1 MYHIS
6 AIAPAVC
13 LQALD
18 SLLRP
23 IEEMGLKMQ
32 PYLATPWDTALFI
45 ISASHLLKQ
54 TDPNCPERLAA
65 CALRFQ
71 QCWVFRGSCSPSL
84 NADAHSAQKDKGVGW
99 LFGALIPKGQLAPLH
114 FTHSPEQGNWP
125 SLDQG

>member
-13 LQALD
+13 LQAPD
-18 SLLRP
+18 SLLCP

-32 PYLATPWDTALFI
+32 PSLATPWDTALFI

-65 CALRFQ
+65 CA
-71 QCWVFRGSCSPSL
+71 
-84 NADAHSAQKDKGVGW
+84 
-99 LFGALIPKGQLAPLH
+99 
-114 FTHSPEQGNWP
+114 
-125 SLDQG
+125 

>member
-1 MYHIS
+1 MCDIS

-18 SLLRP
+18 SLLQP

-54 TDPNCPERLAA
+54 SDPKCPERLAD
-65 CALRFQ
+65 C
-71 QCWVFRGSCSPSL
+71 
-84 NADAHSAQKDKGVGW
+84 
-99 LFGALIPKGQLAPLH
+99 I
-114 FTHSPEQGNWP
+114 
-125 SLDQG
+125 